1 MKVRAANI
9 LDLGKIEDIYHAASR
24 PFSAEP
30 PPVRL
35 WSLVSHTLSALL
47 PIYQESLLFVAD
59 HDGHLCGFIQA
70 SGPGATLG
78 LPRNAKALQ
87 VLNLA
92 VSDDADKDDVIPA
105 LVEHLAERALS
116 AGVLRLLVR
125 IPLDD
130 PMTPAIRRQGFRQYA
145 TETVLFADFPRAR
158 AAVPAGIRP
167 ARGRDATMLYQLY
180 RKVTPQ
186 GVSMV
191 EAPSYRDW
199 KMVRDPRGGEQH
211 VVDRGELVAW
221 SHVVRSS
228 EPALPHSLS
237 FMVMPEQGLAE
248 DVADHAI
255 GLTGGGAAWS
265 NLRHYDSHI
274 IEALRARGFS
284 SLLTQALL
292 VKELAIQVP
301 VAEKGLVPSFG

>member
-1 MKVRAANI
+1 MKVRAASL
-9 LDLGKIEDIYHAASR
+9 LDLGKIEDIHQASVRPLAAQ
-24 PFSAEP
+24 P

-35 WSLVSHTLSALL
+35 WALVSHTLSALL
-47 PIYQESLLFVAD
+47 PIYQESLLFVAED
-59 HDGHLCGFIQA
+59 EGRLCGFVQA
-70 SGPGATLG
+70 TGAGRTLG

-92 VSDDADKDDVIPA
+92 VAEGVDSDEVVPA
-105 LVEHLAERALS
+105 LVEQLAQRALA
-116 AGVLRLLVR
+116 AGVQRLLVR

-130 PMTPAIRRQGFRQYA
+130 AFMPALRLLGFRQYA
-145 TETVLFADFPRAR
+145 TETVLFADSPSSRPV
-158 AAVPAGIRP
+158 VPAGIRP
-167 ARGRDATMLYQLY
+167 ARGRDGNALYHLY

-199 KMVRDPRGGEQH
+199 HMLRDTRGDQH

-221 SHVVRSS
+221 VGVTRSA
-228 EPALPHSLS
+228 EPALPHSLA
-237 FMVMPEQGLAE
+237 FMAMPEHGLAE
-248 DVADHAI
+248 GVADHAI
-255 GLTGGGAAWS
+255 AQTGGGPAWS
-265 NLRHYDSHI
+265 SLRHYDSHI
-274 IEALRARGFS
+274 IEALRSRGFS

-292 VKELAIQVP
+292 VKELALQVP

>member
-1 MKVRAANI
+1 MKVRAANL
-9 LDLGKIEDIYHAASR
+9 LDLGKIEALYQSSSKTL
-24 PFSAEP
+24 SAQP

-35 WSLVSHTLSALL
+35 WALVSHTLSALL
-47 PIYQESLLFVAD
+47 PIYHESLLFVAEE
-59 HDGHLCGFIQA
+59 DGRLCGFVQA
-70 SGPGATLG
+70 SGLGSNLG
-78 LPRNAKALQ
+78 LPRNARALQ

-92 VSDDADKDDVIPA
+92 VAEGVDRDDVIPG
-105 LVEHLAERALS
+105 LVELLAARALA

-145 TETVLFADFPRAR
+145 TETVLFADFPRSTP
-158 AAVPAGIRP
+158 AVPSGVRQT
-167 ARGRDATMLYQLY
+167 RGRDATMLYQLY

-199 KMVRDPRGGEQH
+199 KMNRDLRGGDQH

-221 SHVVRSS
+221 SNVLRSG
-228 EPALPHSLS
+228 EAALPHSLS
-237 FMVMPEQGLAE
+237 FMVMPEQGLAD

-255 GLTGGGAAWS
+255 AAAGTGPAWS
-265 NLRHYDSHI
+265 SLRHYDSHI

-292 VKELAIQVP
+292 VKELALQVP